1 MAGERAGSLRMKA
14 AILIPVLTSKDAVGA
29 DAMAMAQ
36 ILDDLGIETRIFCQ
50 SSSGVSRKTWPTEG
64 MAVFAGGPNDLV
76 IYHFSTAWPVAVDL
90 LQRCR
95 GYRVVKYHNI
105 TPAGF
110 FKPFSNEYH
119 NGCENGR
126 QEIAKIANLGCELY
140 LGDSAYNFNELEA
153 AGSAELKGGVLAPFH
168 RVEEIVQAEADT
180 GMINALTDGARNFL
194 MVGRIAPNKGH
205 LQLVETF
212 SAYVRAY
219 PDPAR
224 LILVGKIDPRLH
236 AYTDA
241 IRQRIDELGLVDH
254 VLWINGASEA
264 QLKAAYLASHVFM
277 LMSEHEGFCVPLI
290 ESMALGT
297 PIVAHAS
304 SAIPETLGDAGIA
317 WDEPDPWLYAASAA
331 RLFSDDELRGDLL
344 DCGRRRYKEL
354 FCNGVLRK
362 RFIDFLEPVL

>member
-1 MAGERAGSLRMKA
+1 MKA

-36 ILDDLGIETRIFCQ
+36 ILDDLGVETRIFCQ
-50 SSSGVSRKTWPTEG
+50 SSSGIQRKTWPAEELP
-64 MAVFAGGPNDLV
+64 AFAGGPKDLV
-76 IYHFSTAWPVAVDL
+76 IYHFSTAWSVAIDL

-105 TPAGF
+105 TPAKF
-110 FKPFSNEYH
+110 FEPYSNEYLG
-119 NGCENGR
+119 GCENGR
-126 QEIAKIANLGCELY
+126 RELAVIAKLGCELY
-140 LGDSAYNFNELEA
+140 LGDSAYNLNELTE
-153 AGSAELKGGVLAPFH
+153 SAESELNDGVLAPFH

-180 GMINALTDGARNFL
+180 GMIDALTDGARNFL
-194 MVGRIAPNKGH
+194 MVGRIAPNKGY
-205 LQLVETF
+205 LNLVEVF

-219 PDPAR
+219 SDPAR

-236 AYTDA
+236 TYTDS
-241 IRQRIDELGLVDH
+241 ITQRIEELGLVDH

-264 QLKAAYLASHVFM
+264 QLKAAYLSSHVFM

-304 SAIPETLGDAGIA
+304 SAVPETLGDAGIA
-317 WDEPDPWLYAASAA
+317 WKEQDPWLYAASAA
-331 RLFSDDELRGDLL
+331 RLFSDEELRGDLL
-344 DCGRRRYKEL
+344 ECGRRRYQKTFSNE
-354 FCNGVLRK
+354 VLRK
-362 RFIDFLEPVL
+362 QFIGFLEPTL

>member
-1 MAGERAGSLRMKA
+1 MKA

-50 SSSGVSRKTWPTEG
+50 SSSGIRHKTWSPEELP
-64 MAVFAGGPNDLV
+64 AFAGGPKDLV
-76 IYHFSTAWPVAVDL
+76 IYHFSTAWPVALDL

-105 TPAGF
+105 TPPDF
-110 FKPFSNEYH
+110 FKAVSSEYH
-119 NGCENGR
+119 NGCEIGR
-126 QEIAKIANLGCELY
+126 QEVAKVANLGCELY
-140 LGDSAYNFNELEA
+140 LGDSAYNLSELEA
-153 AGSAELKGGVLAPFH
+153 AGSAGLKGGILAPFH
-168 RVEEIVQAEADT
+168 RVEEIVRAEADT
-180 GMINALTDGARNFL
+180 GLINSLTDGARNFL

-205 LQLVETF
+205 LHLVEAF

-219 PDPAR
+219 SDPAR

-236 AYTDA
+236 VYTDA
-241 IRQRIDELGLVDH
+241 IRQRIDELGLGDH

-304 SAIPETLGDAGIA
+304 SAVPETLGDAGIA
-317 WDEPDPWLYAASAA
+317 WEESDPWLYAASAA
-331 RLFSDDELRGDLL
+331 RLFSDDKLRGDLL
-344 DCGRRRYKEL
+344 DCGRRRYRES
-354 FCNGVLRK
+354 FAVEVLRE
-362 RFIDFLEPVL
+362 RFISLLEPLA

>member
-1 MAGERAGSLRMKA
+1 MKA

-36 ILDDLGIETRIFCQ
+36 ILDDLGVETRIFCQ
-50 SSSGVSRKTWPTEG
+50 SSSGIQRKVWPAEDLP
-64 MAVFAGGPNDLV
+64 AFAGGPRDLV

-105 TPAGF
+105 TPPDF
-110 FKPFSNEYH
+110 FKSISSEYH
-119 NGCENGR
+119 NGCESGR
-126 QEIAKIANLGCELY
+126 LEVATIANLGCELY
-140 LGDSAYNFNELEA
+140 LGDSAYNLSELEEA
-153 AGSAELKGGVLAPFH
+153 TSAGLNGGILAPFH

-180 GMINALTDGARNFL
+180 GMVDALTDGARNFL
-194 MVGRIAPNKGH
+194 MVGRIAPNKGY
-205 LQLVETF
+205 LNLIEVF

-219 PDPAR
+219 SDPAR
-224 LILVGKIDPRLH
+224 LILIGKIDPRLH
-236 AYTDA
+236 AYTDT
-241 IRQRIDELGLVDH
+241 ITQRVDELGLAEH

-264 QLKAAYLASHVFM
+264 QLKAAYLSSHVFM

-304 SAIPETLGDAGIA
+304 SAVPETLGNAGIV
-317 WDEPDPWLYAASAA
+317 WEEQDPWLYAASAA

-344 DCGRRRYKEL
+344 ESGRRRYKEL
-354 FCNGVLRK
+354 FSVGILRE
-362 RFIDFLEPVL
+362 RFVRYLEPVL